1 MQKNLFSVI
10 AATLFFLFPAANADA
25 LQPLVLEGLHVS
37 YGEGAEV
44 LMALLDSEGDFP
56 WSGITMEPG
65 TFGVSGEIVSPRRLF
80 PGTTSA
86 TIRIRSGEERVQ
98 SMVVRLSWH
107 APMVT
112 ARSSIARGDT
122 ITPEM
127 IQVEVAPYK
136 RSYGRVFPETSSIL
150 GKRAS
155 RNIRAGDAVSE
166 RDIER
171 ILLVERR
178 DPVVIISKSGMVT
191 SRLKG
196 VALEGGDRGERI
208 TVRIPK
214 FRNDISALVIDQGL
228 VQVIDDLPQ

>member
-1 MQKNLFSVI
+1 MKKNLFSLISATVI
-10 AATLFFLFPAANADA
+10 FLIFAATADA
-25 LQPLVLEGLHVS
+25 MRPLVLEGLHVS
-37 YGEGAEV
+37 CGDGAEV
-44 LMALLDSEGDFP
+44 LMALLDSEGDFTC
-56 WSGITMEPG
+56 SDIKMEPG
-65 TFGVSGEIVSPRRLF
+65 TFGVSGEIVSPRTLF

-86 TIRIRSGEERVQ
+86 TIRIRTGEENIQ

-122 ITPEM
+122 ITQEM
-127 IQVEVAPYK
+127 ILVEVAPYK
-136 RSYGRVFPETSSIL
+136 RGYGRVFSETSSIL

-155 RNIRAGDAVSE
+155 RNIRAGGTVSE